1 MFTTLEGS
9 LKPTVMLFGL
19 LNSPAMFQTMI
30 NEILWNLINNREVV
44 NFIDDVIVGT
54 EEEKENN
61 KIVEEVVRILA
72 ENDLYIKPEKY
83 KWKVRDVGFLGVII
97 EKERIK
103 MEQEKV
109 KIVLDLPIIKEVKNV
124 QKSLGLANYYRQFV
138 EDFTFIA
145 RLLYDLVK
153 KE

>member
-1 MFTTLEGS
+1 
-9 LKPTVMLFGL
+9 MLFGL

>member
-1 MFTTLEGS
+1 VFTTLEGS